1 MEAIWTESAEAIL
14 AEQSWSRSER
24 ERHQRL
30 LHQLKLEFQQER
42 ARARKTAVAPAVVAV
57 IEMATP
63 APTDDV
69 TATQPESAESARKER
84 LFRHPKKSLPPV
96 QIL

>member
-1 MEAIWTESAEAIL
+1 METIWTASAEAIL

-24 ERHQRL
+24 ERHQRV
-30 LHQLKLEFQQER
+30 LHQLKLELQQEQR
-42 ARARKTAVAPAVVAV
+42 QRHKAVVAAT
-57 IEMATP
+57 EMAPP

-84 LFRHPKKSLPPV
+84 LFQHPKKSLPPV